1 MKRTIIALGTIALTL
16 ALAGGAFAGKKY
28 LITSSSQ
35 VKNGALTGA
44 DIRNH
49 SLSLGDL
56 TKGTMHTLEANG
68 PRGPKGDTGA
78 QGPKGDTGS
87 QGPQGPQGP
96 KGDKGDPGQKAPAPT
111 YGIAQ
116 VLVSRGGNTAVP
128 WATYS
133 TSLGSPVGD
142 TTSGTFRFTCSTTNA
157 PCVLSA
163 QAYTTDSG
171 TVKLYPRILIYKSD
185 INTGQVSGECEYADG
200 TDNNGGQATLTQT
213 AAPITLGIGGSLDCG
228 SSQTYP
234 PNGVASE
241 IDVPAGYYDV
251 FSTFTFSK

>member
-1 MKRTIIALGTIALTL
+1 MKRTILALGTIALAL
-16 ALAGGAFAGKKY
+16 AIAGGAWAGKRY
-28 LITSSSQ
+28 VITSSSQ
-35 VKNGALTGA
+35 VKNGSLTGA
-44 DIRNH
+44 DIQNH
-49 SLSLGDL
+49 SLDL
-56 TKGTMHTLEANG
+56 ADLAKGATHTLESNG
-68 PRGPKGDTGA
+68 KRGPKGDT
-78 QGPKGDTGS
+78 
-87 QGPQGPQGP
+87 GPQGPQGP

-142 TTSGTFRFTCSTTNA
+142 TTSGAFRFTCSTANA
-157 PCVLSA
+157 PCALSA

-171 TVKLYPRILIYKSD
+171 TVTLYPRILIYKSD
-185 INTGQVSGECEYADG
+185 FNTGQVSGECEYADG

-228 SSQTYP
+228 SAQAYP